1 LRVGE
6 FGKAQ
11 MSAVSV
17 FVSTYPPRRCGIATF
32 TFDLAGVS
40 GSHEI
45 AVLHPADGPNAYP
58 LEVQH
63 KIRRDVRGDYRRVAM
78 ALNDSEAR
86 VVSVQHE
93 YGIWGGTDG
102 EYVLDFVGALNKP
115 VVATL
120 HTVPHTPSPGQRRIL
135 ISLIQ
140 ASAASV
146 VMSRSAA
153 ALLARVYGVDPA
165 GLDVVPHGVPQL
177 PLLEPDTVKP
187 RLGMRVAP
195 MILSFG
201 LLGSGKGYESVIEA
215 MPSVIEA
222 VPAAYYVI
230 LGATHPELL
239 RSEGEAYRNKLRDLT
254 HALGVADRVL
264 FIDRFVS
271 RAELGTWLTAAD
283 IFVTPYPNPDQIV
296 SGTLAYAMSA
306 GKAIVSTRYSYA
318 MELLEGGRGMLAASN
333 SASALAESLTEV
345 LLDRELRRRLGRSAY
360 EFSRTMV
367 WTEVGAR
374 YRRIFDRVAARVGL
388 VPLGT
393 SRDSLHISSEGVG
406 VGRA

>member
-1 LRVGE
+1 
-6 FGKAQ
+6 
-11 MSAVSV
+11 MSAASV

-45 AVLHPADGPNAYP
+45 AALHPADGPNVYP
-58 LEVQH
+58 LEVRH
-63 KIRRDVRGDYRRVAM
+63 KIRRDVRGDYHRVAM

-93 YGIWGGTDG
+93 YGIWGGADG
-102 EYVLDFVGALNKP
+102 EYVLDFVAALNKP

-120 HTVPHTPSPGQRRIL
+120 HTVPHAPSPGQRRVL
-135 ISLIQ
+135 LSLIQ

-153 ALLARVYGVDPA
+153 ALLARVYGIDPA

-187 RLGMRVAP
+187 RLGMKVAP

-201 LLGSGKGYESVIEA
+201 LLGPGKGYESVIEA
-215 MPSVIEA
+215 MPAVIEA
-222 VPAAYYVI
+222 DPAAYYVI

-239 RSEGEAYRNKLRDLT
+239 RSEGETYRNKLRALT
-254 HALGVADRVL
+254 QALGVADRVL
-264 FIDRFVS
+264 FVDRFVS

-318 MELLEGGRGMLAASN
+318 MELLESGRGMLAASN

-345 LLDRELRRRLGRSAY
+345 LLDRELRRRIGRSAY

-367 WTEVGAR
+367 WPAVGAR
-374 YRRIFDRVAARVGL
+374 YRRIFDRVAAPVGL
-388 VPLGT
+388 VPLGA
-393 SRDSLHISSEGVG
+393 SRDGSHIGAEGVG